1 MLVFLF
7 NAAIV
12 LVFLFVFALLGV
24 LMLWVI
30 IKMLRSLFPEKFS
43 PSSKRLKD
51 ET

>member
-12 LVFLFVFALLGV
+12 LLFVFVFALLGT
-24 LMLWVI
+24 LMLWVMV
-30 IKMLRSLFPEKFS
+30 KLLRGLFPEKFS
-43 PSSKRLKD
+43 PSSKRMKD

>member
-1 MLVFLF
+1 MITFLF

-12 LVFLFVFALLGV
+12 LVFLFVFALLGT